1 MDNQTG
7 RQEQHPIVDITIIG
21 GGPTGLF
28 GAFYGGLRG
37 MSVRIIDSLPE
48 LGGQMNAL
56 YPEKFIY
63 DMPGFPKILG
73 ADLAKNL
80 VEQAMRF
87 HPKVHLNTTAT
98 ELTRT
103 ANGYEITSKNGEVFP
118 TRTVLVTAGAGAFSP
133 KEIGV
138 ENEQAYAGNGIYY
151 SVEDKQAFA
160 GKKLAVVGG
169 GNSACDWAL
178 SLEPIAESVTLI
190 HRRDVFRAH
199 ESTVSKLGDSKVDVK
214 LWTVVKSVFGNGRL
228 KGIEI
233 DNVKTQESGWLDVDA
248 VLVNVGFRSAL
259 GYIKQWGLETDR
271 NHILVNR
278 NFHTNLPGVYAAGDI
293 CDYPGKLKLIATGV
307 GEAATAVCFAKV
319 FIDPEAK
326 LYPGH
331 SSDKKDI

>member
-1 MDNQTG
+1 MDNPTG
-7 RQEQHPIVDITIIG
+7 REAQHPIVDITIIG
-21 GGPTGLF
+21 GGPTGLY

-37 MSVRIIDSLPE
+37 MSVRIIDSLAE

-56 YPEKFIY
+56 YPDKHIY

-80 VEQAMRF
+80 IEQAMRF
-87 HPKVHLNTTAT
+87 HPEVFLNTTAA
-98 ELTRT
+98 ELRK
-103 ANGYEITSKNGEVFP
+103 AEFGYEVVSKKGEVFP
-118 TRTVLVTAGAGAFSP
+118 TRTVLITAGAGAFTP
-133 KEIGV
+133 KEIGA
-138 ENEQAYAGNGIYY
+138 ENEQTYAGNGVYY

-160 GKKLAVVGG
+160 GKRLAVVGG

-199 ESTVSKLGDSKVDVK
+199 EETISRLQKSRIDVK
-214 LWTVVKSVFGNGRL
+214 LWTVVKSVYGNGRL

-233 DNVKTQESGWLDVDA
+233 GNVKTQESSSLDVDA

-271 NHILVNR
+271 NHILVNC
-278 NFHTNLPGVYAAGDI
+278 NYHTNLPGVYAAGDI

-319 FIDPEAK
+319 FIDPDAR

-331 SSDKKDI
+331 SSDKGDI

>member
-1 MDNQTG
+1 MDIETD
-7 RQEQHPIVDITIIG
+7 QEKQHPIVDITIIG

-56 YPEKFIY
+56 YPEKYIY

-80 VEQAMRF
+80 IEQAMRF
-87 HPKVHLNTTAT
+87 HPEIHLNTTAA
-98 ELTRT
+98 EL
-103 ANGYEITSKNGEVFP
+103 NQSPVGYEIISKTGEVFP
-118 TRTVLVTAGAGAFSP
+118 TRTVLITAGAGAFTP

-151 SVEDKQAFA
+151 SVEDMQAFA

-178 SLEPIAESVTLI
+178 SLEPIADRVTLI
-190 HRRDVFRAH
+190 HRRDTFRAH
-199 ESTVSKLGDSKVDVK
+199 EATVDKLGHSKVDVK
-214 LWTVVKSVFGNGRL
+214 LWTVVKSVFGNGTL

-233 DNVKTQESGWLDVDA
+233 DNVQTQESDWLDVDA

-271 NHILVNR
+271 NHILVNH
-278 NFHTNLPGVYAAGDI
+278 NYHTNLPGVYAAGDI

-319 FIDPEAK
+319 FVDPEAK

>member
-1 MDNQTG
+1 MDIETG
-7 RQEQHPIVDITIIG
+7 REKQHPIVDITIIG

-87 HPKVHLNTTAT
+87 HPEVRLNTTAT
-98 ELTRT
+98 ELNPTSD
-103 ANGYEITSKNGEVFP
+103 GYEITSKNGEVFP
-118 TRTVLVTAGAGAFSP
+118 TRTVLITAGAGAFTP
-133 KEIGV
+133 KEIGA
-138 ENEQAYAGNGIYY
+138 ENEQIYIGNGIYY

-190 HRRDVFRAH
+190 HRRDTFRAH
-199 ESTVSKLGDSKVDVK
+199 ETTVDKLGHSKVDVK
-214 LWTVVKSVFGNGRL
+214 LWTVVKSVFGNGTL

-233 DNVKTQESGWLDVDA
+233 DNVQTQESDWLDVDA

-271 NHILVNR
+271 NHILVNH
-278 NFHTNLPGVYAAGDI
+278 NYHTNLPGVYAAGDI

-331 SSDKKDI
+331 SSDNKDM

>member
-1 MDNQTG
+1 MDIQTG
-7 RQEQHPIVDITIIG
+7 EEAQHPIVDITIIG
-21 GGPTGLF
+21 GGPVGLF

-56 YPEKFIY
+56 YPEKYIY
-63 DMPGFPKILG
+63 DMPGFPKVLG

-80 VEQAMRF
+80 IEQAMHF
-87 HPKVHLNTTAT
+87 HPDVHLNTTAA
-98 ELTRT
+98 ELNNTPW
-103 ANGYEITSKNGEVFP
+103 GYEIVSKKGEIFP
-118 TRTVLVTAGAGAFSP
+118 TRTVLITAGAGAFTP
-133 KEIGV
+133 KEIGAQ
-138 ENEQAYAGNGIYY
+138 NEPEFAGNGIYY
-151 SVEDKQAFA
+151 SVEDRKTFA

-178 SLEPIAESVTLI
+178 SFAPIAERVTLI

-199 ESTVSKLGDSKVDVK
+199 ESTVEKLNQSNVDVK
-214 LWTVVKSVFGNGRL
+214 LWTVVKSVYGNGTI
-228 KGIEI
+228 KGIEL
-233 DNVKTQESGWLDVDA
+233 DNVQTNESEILDVDA

-259 GYIKQWGLETDR
+259 GYIKQWGLATDR
-271 NHILVNR
+271 NHISVNH
-278 NFHTNLPGVYAAGDI
+278 NYHTNLPGVYAAGDI

-319 FIDPEAK
+319 HIDPEAR